1 MNKFEKALDRIKKRV
16 EPSDDWTEDDIEH
29 YKTVWEALEK
39 QVSKKPN
46 IWDDGVDEQGN
57 LIYDM
62 YDCPNCYKSYEIDY
76 ERYDYCPH
84 CGQALLWED

>member
-39 QVSKKPN
+39 QIPKKPIRKN
-46 IWDDGVDEQGN
+46 PICYEKSKDGE
-57 LIYDM
+57 
-62 YDCPNCYKSYEIDY
+62 
-76 ERYDYCPH
+76 ERYAYDYYCPQCGVTVNH
-84 CGQALLWED
+84 EKHHCPCGQALD